1 MDTTQTQ
8 SLNPPMDA
16 QNLTPQEMA
25 DNLKKLM
32 LAVTDKMNLFN
43 GQKKVSDSQLTAVQ
57 NNAIGQLFNI
67 LKENGVD
74 PSNQDS
80 VNIFLQQLMKDNP
93 QGYIFLEKAINSL
106 LSQKNIL
113 DKIGP
118 PDNFAEPLNPM
129 DQIGQEPQSPDGITS
144 TQMPIPNPIPQSM
157 NEPNAQSQN

>member
-80 VNIFLQQLMKDNP
+80 VNTFLQQLMKDNP
-93 QGYIFLEKAINSL
+93 QGYVFLEKAINSL